1 MQRGA
6 VGAVCNGSVRD
17 THQIVAL
24 GFPVFC
30 RGSYGLDQRGR
41 GSVTDYG
48 TPIRVGDAT
57 VRPRDLIV
65 GDIDGVLVLPREA
78 EVDVISRALEKARTE
93 SVVRKALLQGMK
105 ASDAFAQY
113 GVL

>member
-6 VGAVCNGSVRD
+6 VGAVCDGSVRD

-41 GSVTDYG
+41 GTVTDYRI
-48 TPIRVGDAT
+48 PIRVGNAT
-57 VRPRDLIV
+57 VRPGDLII

-78 EVDVISRALEKARTE
+78 EVDVISRSLEKARTE
-93 SVVRKALLQGMK
+93 SVVRKALMKGMK
-105 ASDAFAQY
+105 ASDAFAEY